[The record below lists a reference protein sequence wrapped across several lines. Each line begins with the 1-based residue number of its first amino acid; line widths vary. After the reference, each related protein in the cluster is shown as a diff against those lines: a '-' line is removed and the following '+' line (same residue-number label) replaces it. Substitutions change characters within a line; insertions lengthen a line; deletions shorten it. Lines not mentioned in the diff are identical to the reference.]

1 MIVSPFNVVYD
12 ACVLYPA
19 PLRDTLVRVAIA
31 GLVQAK
37 WTDQI
42 LDECFTA
49 LLANRPDIDP
59 LAVAR
64 TRELM
69 NDAVRDVLVEGY
81 EHLIGSVVLPDADDR
96 HVVAAAIHCNAQVIV
111 TTNLK
116 DFPATALPGG
126 IEAQSPDEF
135 LCHLWSLDAR
145 RTHAALAE
153 QAAARD
159 SSVVSVVAVLEKSG
173 LRRFAAATRG

>member
-37 WTDQI
+37 WTEQI
-42 LDECFTA
+42 LDECFES
-49 LLANRPDIDP
+49 LQRNRPDLDP
-59 LAVAR
+59 QALVR

-69 NDAVRDVLVEGY
+69 NGAVRDAMVDGY
-81 EHLIGSVVLPDADDR
+81 EHLIGSVELPDPDDR
-96 HVVAAAIHCNAQVIV
+96 HVVAAAIHCKAQVIV
-111 TTNLK
+111 TSNLK
-116 DFPATALPGG
+116 HFPDRDLPDG

-135 LCHLWSLDAR
+135 LCHLWSLDPR

-153 QAAARD
+153 QAAARNTTVR
-159 SSVVSVVAVLEKSG
+159 SVVSVLEKSG